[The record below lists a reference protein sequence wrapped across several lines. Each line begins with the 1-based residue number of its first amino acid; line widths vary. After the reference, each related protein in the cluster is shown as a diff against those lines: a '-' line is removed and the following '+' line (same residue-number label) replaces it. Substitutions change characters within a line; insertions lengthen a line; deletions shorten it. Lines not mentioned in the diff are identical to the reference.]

1 MNTPAEELIASLK
14 PVRNRG
20 RPLTAEGLEKDQMIT
35 CLRFR
40 VATLCEDAAD
50 MQSIIARHPKW
61 DALIAVTAF
70 LAGGLLGRV
79 IQ

>member
-20 RPLTAEGLEKDQMIT
+20 RPLTAEGLEKDQLIT

-40 VATLCEDAAD
+40 VATLCKDIAGLNA
-50 MQSIIARHPKW
+50 IIARHPKW
-61 DALIAVTAF
+61 NALIAVTAF
-70 LAGGLLGRV
+70 LVGGLLGRAL
-79 IQ
+79 